1 VLLNDYLAT
10 AGFEEIGIVTGTIF
24 IIVVLLFRA
33 GIWGTAHNLLTTHT
47 HRRRATTPPAPTTER
62 QQQDISTSARQ
73 R

>member
-33 GIWGTAHNLLTTHT
+33 GIWGTADNLLTTRT
-47 HRRRATTPPAPTTER
+47 HRRKATTSPDPATTP
-62 QQQDISTSARQ
+62 QQDINTPA
-73 R
+73 